1 MKLLALVVLALP
13 MTVHAQLYEG
23 NISRAFDKVANAKGL
38 KVSVSQSTQRDDKG
52 GHAEKTMIRNFAIGK
67 HNFGLLNDVQKAF
80 QQDYDDAA
88 TFYTCFSPMQD
99 SYRQMWEVKMKQGG
113 NYRIGNKPN
122 SSYAIATF
130 DDEARPGFRTVYA
143 AEWWD
148 TDDPNIKE
156 GVLLS
161 TYGEKPAMA
170 AHLPQSGFDRIIRT
184 PLEVADSILAK
195 VSADSVF
202 ANVHTDFPD
211 ISEYFNGNSLLA
223 TGIQPANIPM
233 GKGGQ
238 DEWMSKAI
246 DNIGH
251 LSNGDWHRV
260 FGLITQKMM
269 DRAQKESAEDLVVA
283 AGIVLDL
290 CKHAD
295 QLDEDERKVSA
306 NRLLNIA
313 EHYFDTDRFQYIHD
327 LLMLGAKNLEKK

>member
-67 HNFGLLNDVQKAF
+67 HNFGLLDDVQKAF

-99 SYRQMWEVKMKQGG
+99 SYRQMWEVKLKQGG

-143 AEWWD
+143 VEWWD
-148 TDDPNIKE
+148 SDDPDIKE

-170 AHLPQSGFDRIIRT
+170 AHMAQPGFDRIMQQ
-184 PLEVADSILAK
+184 PLDVADSIFEEVQA
-195 VSADSVF
+195 
-202 ANVHTDFPD
+202 DFPD
-211 ISEYFNGNSLLA
+211 MNKFFNGRSLIA

-313 EHYFDTDRFQYIHD
+313 EHYFDTDKLQYIHD